1 MKLNTKLKISFLTMV
16 ILPITLCFLVFS
28 FIMALVEQ
36 DFRNTYDAESMAITY
51 TMTPIPMLSKMTN
64 SMYDEIRLEA
74 QSNPEQ
80 FDNMEYLESVAEKV
94 KSRFSSF
101 VVRKNGK
108 IIFSNCEALNQ
119 KMNLE
124 ILPEYGEADNNSE
137 HGIYY
142 GGLSQC
148 LVKQMDFSDGQNNR
162 YSAFIITATAQ
173 VIPQIKFMLIELGIA
188 MVLVFVMTSLLLTLW
203 THRSI
208 VKPIMRLK
216 LATQNIKEGNLYFEL
231 PLDDSGDE
239 ISSLT
244 RDFEE
249 MRIILKENAEGKV
262 AADAEEKE
270 LIRNISHDLKT
281 PLTTIK
287 GYVEGLLDGV
297 ADTPQKQE
305 KYLRTIY
312 NRTIEMD
319 RLIDELTM
327 YSRIDM
333 NRVPYTFK
341 KIDINKYMLDCCD
354 EISLELETK
363 GIDLEYHNFS
373 NEDQYVMLDVE
384 QMKRVINNIINN
396 SVKYMGDNKGLIRIE
411 LFNDGEYVLMRIED
425 NGSGISSEN
434 IKHIFERFYRAD
446 SSRNSKQGGSGIGL
460 AIVKKVIEE
469 HGGMIWAESKEGIGT
484 TMNIKLKKVNLNQV
498 SIEGAEEETYE
509 K

>member
-16 ILPITLCFLVFS
+16 ILPIALCFLVFS
-28 FIMALVEQ
+28 FITAIVEN
-36 DFRNTYDAESMAITY
+36 DMKNKYDTENITSTY

-64 SMYDEIRLEA
+64 SMYDEIKSEA
-74 QSNPEQ
+74 LRNPERFGSQ
-80 FDNMEYLESVAEKV
+80 EYLESVAEKV
-94 KSRFSSF
+94 KMRFSSF
-101 VVRKNGK
+101 VVRKNGR
-108 IIFSNCEALNQ
+108 IIYSNSSDLNQ
-119 KMNLE
+119 KLNLAL
-124 ILPEYGEADNNSE
+124 LPEYGEGDNNSE
-137 HGIYY
+137 YGIYY

-148 LVKQMDFSDGQNNR
+148 LVKQIDFTDGQNNK
-162 YSAFIITATAQ
+162 YSAFIITATSQ
-173 VIPQIKFMLIELGIA
+173 IIPQVKLMLIELGIA
-188 MVLVFVMTSLLLTLW
+188 MIMVFIMTSLLFTLW

-216 LATQNIKEGNLYFEL
+216 LATQNIKEGNLNFEL
-231 PLDDSGDE
+231 PVDDSGDE
-239 ISSLT
+239 MSSLI

-249 MRIILKENAEGKV
+249 MRIILKENAEEKV

-333 NRVPYTFK
+333 NRVPYTFTRV
-341 KIDINKYMLDCCD
+341 DINKYMLDCCD
-354 EISLELETK
+354 EIGLELETK

-373 NEDQYVMLDVE
+373 NEEQYVMIDVE
-384 QMKRVINNIINN
+384 QMKRVINNIVGN
-396 SVKYMGDNKGLIRIE
+396 SVKYMADRKGRIRIE
-411 LFNDGEYVLMRIED
+411 LFNDGEYALMRIED
-425 NGSGISSEN
+425 NGTGISHEN
-434 IKHIFERFYRAD
+434 LKHIFERFYRAD

-469 HGGMIWAESKEGIGT
+469 HGGIIWAESKEGIGT
-484 TMNIKLKKVNLNQV
+484 TMNIKLKKVSLNPAA
-498 SIEGAEEETYE
+498 IEDTD
-509 K
+509 

>member
-16 ILPITLCFLVFS
+16 ILPIALCFLVFS
-28 FIMALVEQ
+28 FITAIVEN
-36 DFRNTYDAESMAITY
+36 DMKNKYDTENITSTY

-64 SMYDEIRLEA
+64 AMYDEIKSEA
-74 QSNPEQ
+74 LRNPERFGSQ
-80 FDNMEYLESVAEKV
+80 EYLESVAEKV
-94 KSRFSSF
+94 KMRFSSF
-101 VVRKNGK
+101 VVRRNGR
-108 IIFSNCEALNQ
+108 IIYSNSDDLNQ
-119 KMNLE
+119 KLNLAL
-124 ILPEYGEADNNSE
+124 LPEYGEGDNNSE
-137 HGIYY
+137 YGVYY

-148 LVKQMDFSDGQNNR
+148 LVKQIDFTDAQNNK
-162 YSAFIITATAQ
+162 YSAFIITATSQ
-173 VIPQIKFMLIELGIA
+173 IIPQVKLMLIELGIA
-188 MVLVFVMTSLLLTLW
+188 MIMVFIMTSLLFTLW

-216 LATQNIKEGNLYFEL
+216 LATQNIKEGNLNFEL
-231 PLDDSGDE
+231 PVDDSGDE
-239 ISSLT
+239 MSSLI

-249 MRIILKENAEGKV
+249 MRIILKENAEEKV

-333 NRVPYTFK
+333 NRVPYTFTRV
-341 KIDINKYMLDCCD
+341 DINKYMLDCCD
-354 EISLELETK
+354 EIGLELETK

-373 NEDQYVMLDVE
+373 NEEQYVMIDVE
-384 QMKRVINNIINN
+384 QMKRVINNIVGN
-396 SVKYMGDNKGLIRIE
+396 SVKYMADRKGRIRIE
-411 LFNDGEYVLMRIED
+411 LFSDGAYALMRIED
-425 NGSGISSEN
+425 NGTGISHEN
-434 IKHIFERFYRAD
+434 LKHIFERFYRAD

-469 HGGMIWAESKEGIGT
+469 HGGIIWAESKEGIGT
-484 TMNIKLKKVNLNQV
+484 TMNIKLKKVSLSPAAV
-498 SIEGAEEETYE
+498 EDAD
-509 K
+509 

>member
-16 ILPITLCFLVFS
+16 ILPIALCFLVFS
-28 FIMALVEQ
+28 FITAIVEN
-36 DFRNTYDAESMAITY
+36 DMKNKYDTENITSTY

-64 SMYDEIRLEA
+64 AMYDEIKSEA
-74 QSNPEQ
+74 LRNPERFGSQ
-80 FDNMEYLESVAEKV
+80 EYLESVAEKV
-94 KSRFSSF
+94 KMRFSSF
-101 VVRKNGK
+101 VVRRNGR
-108 IIFSNCEALNQ
+108 IIYSNSDDLNQ
-119 KMNLE
+119 KLNLAL
-124 ILPEYGEADNNSE
+124 LPEYGEGDNNSE
-137 HGIYY
+137 YGVYY
-142 GGLSQC
+142 GGMSQC
-148 LVKQMDFSDGQNNR
+148 LVKQIDFSDAQNNK
-162 YSAFIITATAQ
+162 YSAFIITATSQ
-173 VIPQIKFMLIELGIA
+173 IIPQVKLMLIELGIA
-188 MVLVFVMTSLLLTLW
+188 MIMVFIMTSLLFTLW

-216 LATQNIKEGNLYFEL
+216 LATQNIKEGNLNFEL
-231 PLDDSGDE
+231 PVDDSGDE
-239 ISSLT
+239 MSSLI

-249 MRIILKENAEGKV
+249 MRIILKENAEEKV

-333 NRVPYTFK
+333 NRVPYTFTRV
-341 KIDINKYMLDCCD
+341 DINKYMLDCCD
-354 EISLELETK
+354 EIGLELETK

-373 NEDQYVMLDVE
+373 NEEQYVMIDVE
-384 QMKRVINNIINN
+384 QMKRVINNIVGN
-396 SVKYMGDNKGLIRIE
+396 SVKYMADRKGRIRIE
-411 LFNDGEYVLMRIED
+411 LFSDGGYALMRIED
-425 NGSGISSEN
+425 NGTGISHEN
-434 IKHIFERFYRAD
+434 LKHIFERFYRAD

-469 HGGMIWAESKEGIGT
+469 HGGIIWAESKEGIGT
-484 TMNIKLKKVNLNQV
+484 TMNIKLKKVSQNPAV
-498 SIEGAEEETYE
+498 IEDTD
-509 K
+509 